1 MTTVFWIS
9 RLKPGVAAADYEKW
23 LREFDYVKARELSS
37 ILSYRAHRVHDHFLP
52 AEGGRPFDY
61 LEVIEITDLDE
72 YRKQLA
78 EHPAAQAIAAE
89 WGNYVELVY
98 SLHGEFLGPGVARA

>member
-9 RLKPGVAAADYEKW
+9 RLKAGVAADDYEKW
-23 LREFDYVKARELSS
+23 VREFDYVRARELSS

-52 AEGGRPFDY
+52 ADGARPFDY
-61 LEVIEITDLDE
+61 LEVIEVTSLDE
-72 YRKQLA
+72 YRQQLA

-89 WGNYVELVY
+89 WGNYVELAY
-98 SLHGEFLGPGVARA
+98 SLTGEFLGPGVSRP

>member
-9 RLKPGVAAADYEKW
+9 RLKAGAAAADYEKW
-23 LREFDYVKARELSS
+23 VREFDYVRAGELSS
-37 ILSYRAHRVHDHFLP
+37 IVSYRAHRVYDHFLP
-52 AEGGRPFDY
+52 AKGGRPFDY
-61 LEVIEITDLDE
+61 LEVIDVTNLEE

-78 EHPAAQAIAAE
+78 EHPAAKAIAAE

-98 SLHGEFLGPGVARA
+98 SLTGDFIAPGVSRP

>member
-9 RLKPGVAAADYEKW
+9 RLKAGVAAADYEKW
-23 LREFDYVKARELSS
+23 VQEFDYVRAGELSS
-37 ILSYRAHRVHDHFLP
+37 ILSYRAHRVYGHFLP

-61 LEVIEITDLDE
+61 LEVIDVTNLEE
-72 YRKQLA
+72 YHKQLA
-78 EHPAAQAIAAE
+78 EHPAAKAIAAE

-98 SLHGEFLGPGVARA
+98 SLTGDFIAPGVSRP